1 MSRAALIEDLRR
13 KAAEDAEAVWRE
25 ARAEAERCR
34 LDADRQVEEQ
44 RTVLAKQVAA
54 AARQLEEAANV
65 EAARKSR
72 ELLAAASAELG
83 DRLHRLA
90 RAGLGRLREEGADRL
105 FAALAAELP
114 RRSWERVRV
123 NPADRHRAQAWA
135 PQAEVVCDAG
145 VAGGL
150 EVEAEEGRIR
160 VSNTLDTR
168 LDTAWPDI
176 LPGLVAGILAEHPN
190 DRPAA

>member
-1 MSRAALIEDLRR
+1 VSRAALIEDLRR
-13 KAAEDAEAVWRE
+13 KAVEDTEAVWRE

-34 LDADRQVEEQ
+34 LDAERQVEEQ
-44 RTVLAKQVAA
+44 RKVLAKKVAA
-54 AARQLEEAANV
+54 AARQFEEAANF

-72 ELLAAASAELG
+72 ELLAAASAELAE
-83 DRLHRLA
+83 RLHRLA
-90 RAGLGRLREEGADRL
+90 RTGLGRLREEGADGL

-114 RRSWERVRV
+114 RRSWERV

-135 PQAEVVCDAG
+135 SQADVVCDAG

-176 LPGLVAGILAEHPN
+176 LPGLVAGILAEYPD